1 MTIKASGSSLS
12 FTEIYNEFGLPP
24 GKNLGAYRLNG
35 GQTVSGLTL
44 PLDTGIPTS
53 GAIKF
58 SDFYDKKLNVVVDCT
73 PPPGTVSGKVN
84 ARDLYTAGT
93 NVTVIGGLIGK
104 PQTPSNIKVWIHTN
118 GYMGATQAVSRT
130 YCTLFT
136 GSWDAT
142 IDLRIDIGPSGIV
155 MGGGGAA
162 GLPGSSAIGII
173 PTNNVVVTN
182 RSSFGSV
189 ALLPGGGGGGK
200 GGQGGDG
207 RYTTGRVGLTGVD
220 TVGGTGGNGGW
231 GLGYNTSTLPAS
243 AFQGRP
249 GNPSTSRPNP
259 FGVTNA
265 GTGGRGGAGGTWA
278 TAGLTGATGQ
288 SGTYNQTG
296 RQPQT
301 RPGRPGL
308 PGGAGGYNYV
318 VSNNGTGVSGL
329 SGPIAYTTIPT

>member
-53 GAIKF
+53 GVIKF

-93 NVTVIGGLIGK
+93 NVTVIGNFKLR
-104 PQTPSNIKVWIHTN
+104 PDTVTNQKVWIHTN
-118 GYMGATQAVSRT
+118 GYMGVTQAVSRT

-142 IDLRIDIGPSGIV
+142 TDLRIDIGPSGIV
-155 MGGGGAA
+155 MGGGG
-162 GLPGSSAIGII
+162 GRELPGSSAIGII
-173 PTNNVVVTN
+173 ATNNVVVTN
-182 RSSFGSV
+182 RGTI
-189 ALLPGGGGGGK
+189 LPGGGGGGR

-207 RYTTGRVGLTGVD
+207 QYICGRVSVCGS
-220 TVGGTGGNGGW
+220 TGG
-231 GLGYNTSTLPAS
+231 
-243 AFQGRP
+243 
-249 GNPSTSRPNP
+249 
-259 FGVTNA
+259 
-265 GTGGRGGAGGTWA
+265 
-278 TAGLTGATGQ
+278 
-288 SGTYNQTG
+288 
-296 RQPQT
+296 
-301 RPGRPGL
+301 
-308 PGGAGGYNYV
+308 PGGAGGVGQGYNQTNTAGAAGGRGSPGRVIGNVYVTGSGNGGNGGTGGTWGAAGNTGNTGNTGTSIRPQRTNPGRPGIAGGAGGYAYV

-329 SGPIAYTTIPT
+329 SGTIAYTTIPT